1 LQLLQ
6 SLALAA
12 VVNGEGLSVQ
22 NTPETLDAVSLSC
35 PSNVFEDST
44 VTVTASGTH
53 VVNGNPIDE

>member
-22 NTPETLDAVSLSC
+22 NTPEISLGAVSL
-35 PSNVFEDST
+35 
-44 VTVTASGTH
+44 
-53 VVNGNPIDE
+53 